1 MKKRIEL
8 APMEGI
14 ITASFRKCYKKYFKG
29 IDRYYTPFIA
39 ANQTHTF
46 KAREKREFIPYEED
60 LVPQILTNDPDD
72 LIWAMRELSDL
83 GYKEVNLNIGCPSGT
98 VVAKGKGAGMLKDIS
113 ALDGFFDVI
122 FEAIEKEN
130 LPGLSVKTRVG
141 MTSHKEAYD
150 IAETISGY
158 PFSAI
163 IVHPRI
169 REEYYN
175 ENATPDSF
183 EVFYDKCQKS
193 ALIYN
198 GDLNSPPDVDLILKR
213 FPYIKG
219 VMLGRGALVDPFL
232 PSKVSGE
239 KDNYDPNVIYL
250 FLQDLWDEYASYLSG
265 DRDILFKMKDLWNF
279 LGKAYPHNARELKQ
293 IKKAKNRNEYDIAVK
308 ELLLL

>member
-1 MKKRIEL
+1 MKKTIEL

-98 VVAKGKGAGMLKDIS
+98 VVAKGKGAGMLKDIPFPLS
-113 ALDGFFDVI
+113 LCIPGS
-122 FEAIEKEN
+122 EKN
-130 LPGLSVKTRVG
+130 
-141 MTSHKEAYD
+141 
-150 IAETISGY
+150 TIM
-158 PFSAI
+158 
-163 IVHPRI
+163 
-169 REEYYN
+169 N
-175 ENATPDSF
+175 
-183 EVFYDKCQKS
+183 
-193 ALIYN
+193 
-198 GDLNSPPDVDLILKR
+198 VDLILKR
-213 FPYIKG
+213 FPDIKG
-219 VMLGRGALVDPFL
+219 AMLGRGALVDPFL

-279 LGKAYPHNARELKQ
+279 LGKAHPHNARELKQ
-293 IKKAKNRNEYDIAVK
+293 IKKAKTHSEYDIAVK